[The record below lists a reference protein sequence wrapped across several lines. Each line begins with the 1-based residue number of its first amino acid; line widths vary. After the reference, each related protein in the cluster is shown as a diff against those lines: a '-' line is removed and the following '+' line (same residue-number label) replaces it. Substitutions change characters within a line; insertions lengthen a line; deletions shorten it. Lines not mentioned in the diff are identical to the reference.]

1 MMNAQIERYVA
12 LRRSFGRKFEVQER
26 LLRLFAAY
34 AHGFGDRHVT
44 VERLYDW
51 CRSASSQN
59 VARDRFDHL
68 RRFCLYAHAE
78 DRQHQVPPA
87 GVFGRG
93 KRRRP
98 TPHIIEPEQVQAI
111 MQAALDL
118 PPKGKIS
125 PHTYHY
131 LFGLLATTGLR
142 LSEALALQR
151 EDFTADGLII
161 RNGKF
166 GKQRLLPIQ
175 PSTRKALE
183 AYLAVRRKLG
193 AHGNDLFVHIRGHAP
208 STTRAYIMFV
218 RLARELGF
226 RGPPGDPGMRVH
238 DLRHTFAVRSLES
251 CPRDREAIR
260 HHMAALS
267 SYLGHTDVANTYW
280 YLEATPVLLRDIAVA
295 GEQLFLGGAA

>member
-12 LRRSFGRKFEVQER
+12 LHRSFGRKFEVQER

>member
-1 MMNAQIERYVA
+1 MMNAQIARYVA
-12 LRRSFGRKFEVQER
+12 LHRSFGRKFEVQER

-51 CRSASSQN
+51 CRSGSSQN

-151 EDFTADGLII
+151 EDFTDDGLII